1 MSTWSVPRVLV
12 AGFIL
17 VATVAAGARM
27 YAQPP
32 KSAGTLSPQDLFE
45 IEQLVQGYTRGIDIG
60 PEDASWVFAR
70 DGVFEYL
77 VGPTKR
83 AVTGQK
89 ALQEFYAA
97 LRKGNTTRTI
107 RHVVS
112 NQVVKAT
119 PEGAVGSVYFTTI
132 EPPATITAVGMYEDT
147 FVKTAEGWRIKHRFY
162 HEDMTP
168 GKGRAQ

>member
-1 MSTWSVPRVLV
+1 VLV
-12 AGFIL
+12 AVLIL

-83 AVTGQK
+83 AVSGPRRSSNPRPSRPS
-89 ALQEFYAA
+89 AC
-97 LRKGNTTRTI
+97 TRTP
-107 RHVVS
+107 S
-112 NQVVKAT
+112 
-119 PEGAVGSVYFTTI
+119 
-132 EPPATITAVGMYEDT
+132 
-147 FVKTAEGWRIKHRFY
+147 
-162 HEDMTP
+162 
-168 GKGRAQ
+168 